1 MKESKIIKTFPRF
14 VDDTPISSPG
24 CEYQFGIFPSG
35 KGCFA
40 SYTKCANGVPS
51 EVSQMIPFSQLE
63 LLLWFRCTANWGSPT
78 TTGFTLAT
86 GLTCSWSTLV
96 RHSSGWNCFRTR
108 ILTTL
113 LNIIFAGCDP
123 GAALGDFRWILF
135 LKYSQRSI
143 FIIQCWCKLWQ
154 HVKHCIDCM
163 HSVFLIAAPTTTT
176 PVQCRNENWY
186 MSKPEALASF
196 HWRQTLARQKQFSF
210 WYWKGGGAEVK
221 TPCGYDRIQR
231 LYNNGQV
238 SYKWR
243 ALPVGK
249 KILPLPEVRILKS
262 ESKVL
267 IGSDA
272 SLTFVYN
279 RRYLKLT
286 FPSEIYVLCNVT
298 LKLEPKCS
306 MDF

>member
-1 MKESKIIKTFPRF
+1 MSKIIKTFPRF

-51 EVSQMIPFSQLE
+51 EVSQITPFSQLE
-63 LLLWFRCTANWGSPT
+63 LLLWVRCTANWGSPT
-78 TTGFTLAT
+78 TTVSTLAT

-96 RHSSGWNCFRTR
+96 RHSSGWNCFRTDFDNTD
-108 ILTTL
+108 LSFLQDVTL
-113 LNIIFAGCDP
+113 ELLLEI
-123 GAALGDFRWILF
+123 LGDFLF

-163 HSVFLIAAPTTTT
+163 HSVFLIAAPTSTT
-176 PVQCRNENWY
+176 PVQCRNENWL

-196 HWRQTLARQKQFSF
+196 HWKQTLARQKQFSF

-221 TPCGYDRIQR
+221 TPCGCDRIQR
-231 LYNNGQV
+231 LYDNGQV
-238 SYKWR
+238 SFKRW
-243 ALPVGK
+243 ALSVGK
-249 KILPLPEVRILKS
+249 EILPLPEVRILKS
-262 ESKVL
+262 ESNVL
-267 IGSDA
+267 IGLGA
-272 SLTFVYN
+272 SLTFV
-279 RRYLKLT
+279 
-286 FPSEIYVLCNVT
+286 
-298 LKLEPKCS
+298 
-306 MDF
+306 